1 MREVISL
8 VPSEERL
15 ANVIWREAPLAS
27 SELVV
32 LALEELGWK
41 KSTTYTI
48 LRKLCEK
55 GIFKNEHTNISVII
69 TRDELLSEQS
79 RHYIEDSFG
88 GSLPR
93 FFTSFFGDKK
103 LSPTQAEELIQLIKK
118 HESGGEMNE

>member
-1 MREVISL
+1 MGKVINL

-27 SELVV
+27 SELVA
-32 LALEELGWK
+32 LALEEFGWK

-69 TRDELLSEQS
+69 THDELLSKQS
-79 RHYIEDSFG
+79 RLYIEDSFG
-88 GSLPR
+88 GSLPK
-93 FFTSFFGDKK
+93 FITSFFGDKK
-103 LSPTQAEELIQLIKK
+103 LTTTQAEELIQLIKK
-118 HESGGEMNE
+118 HESGGRK